1 VGKRG
6 LGLSFGKRLKK
17 LRKEKKISQ
26 EKLADIIG
34 ISRSTLSMYELDKRE
49 PDIANIVKF
58 ADFFGVST
66 DYLLGKESEPG
77 PYPLPLEELK
87 ALIRLIV
94 KEVAEE
100 YRKQ

>member
-1 VGKRG
+1 M
-6 LGLSFGKRLKK
+6 SFGKRLKK

-66 DYLLGKESEPG
+66 DYLLGKESEQG

-87 ALIRLIV
+87 ALIRLII